1 MTELGDEAE
10 QLTYDSVHWA
20 EVVNLLKAQI
30 LFNDIEANLP
40 DVDAVA
46 PARRVLGAWQASWRQ
61 REWPWGA

>member
-46 PARRVLGAWQASWRQ
+46 PARRVLGAWQA
-61 REWPWGA
+61 P